1 MSTDPQRKP
10 DIEKIHL
17 VFTHH
22 NQEYVLFTVTNSP
35 YDYIFFQNE
44 AKTVR
49 SLFFGQHFAK
59 RIPHLIQDPKNEC
72 IECSLGLDING
83 GISID
88 GKDQVEFGISVEEAN
103 SIIDLLKTHTSLML
117 FDTMYFNLP

>member
-1 MSTDPQRKP
+1 MITNTQRKP

-17 VFTHH
+17 VFKHH

-49 SLFFGQHFAK
+49 SIIFGYFAE
-59 RIPHLIQDPKNEC
+59 RIPRLMQDPKIEC
-72 IECSLGLDING
+72 IECSLGLDISG

-88 GKDQVEFGISVEEAN
+88 GKDQVEFGISVQEAN
-103 SIIDLLKTHTSLML
+103 R
-117 FDTMYFNLP
+117 